1 MPQLA
6 LFVPPATTL
15 PRRPRHVP
23 GPGRPFSLSGGRPA
37 RLRGVV
43 ATAGRLSPS
52 SLTTPNGLP
61 SARPPPRRILA
72 VGEALLDCFSSS
84 PTTPFDAP
92 TGWAVRPGGAPANV
106 AAAAAALGA
115 PASLLTAVG
124 DDPDGEGLVAALTDA
139 GVDVGGVQ
147 VVGGAT
153 TRRVYVRPLEGG
165 AGGEGVFAGLNL
177 RGAGGYA
184 DERVELRPAEG
195 EAAVGGVVGGRGASA
210 APPPPPPLAAAVVDN
225 VGWLATGTLCLAAPA
240 TAAAVRA
247 AAAAV
252 RAAGGRV
259 LVDVNWRPLFWA
271 DWRGPPPRTVVAEY
285 VAAAADVVKLSAEEV
300 EWLLG
305 IPAADAI
312 AAPERVLAALRTACP
327 GNGDAA
333 ATAAPSGG
341 VRLVLV
347 TAGAAGAAYALAPP
361 GSDQPAPPV
370 TGRVAGVAAVAV
382 DTTGAGDEFV
392 GAFLAEL
399 LAADAVAVAAG
410 GTGGNGGGDGGGDS
424 GGVGGGG
431 GSRGGGGDALDDPA
445 VVDAAVRFATTA
457 AAMVTEGVGAMAPQP
472 GRAAVAARMYTAGLG
487 GAASDC

>member
-1 MPQLA
+1 MPSSA
-6 LFVPPATTL
+6 LFVPPTTAL
-15 PRRPRHVP
+15 TRRPRRVP
-23 GPGRPFSLSGGRPA
+23 RPSRPSSLSGYA
-37 RLRGVV
+37 TTRLRGVV
-43 ATAGRLSPS
+43 ATAGRPSPS
-52 SLTTPNGLP
+52 PSTPPPGPP
-61 SARPPPRRILA
+61 SASPLPRRILA
-72 VGEALLDCFSSS
+72 VGEVLLDCFSSS

-92 TGWAVRPGGAPANV
+92 TGWTVRPGGAPANV

-124 DDPDGEGLVAALTDA
+124 DDPDGEKLIAALTDA

-165 AGGEGVFAGLNL
+165 AGGEGVFAGLNP
-177 RGAGGYA
+177 RGVGGYA
-184 DERVELRPAEG
+184 DEQVELQAAEEVSAVEGKVAEG
-195 EAAVGGVVGGRGASA
+195 GLSA
-210 APPPPPPLAAAVVDN
+210 TPPPPSPLAATVVEN
-225 VGWLATGTLCLAAPA
+225 VGWLATGTLCLATPT

-252 RAAGGRV
+252 HAAGGRV

-271 DWRGPPPRTVVAEY
+271 DWCGPSPRTVVTEY

-300 EWLLG
+300 EWLLD
-305 IPAADAI
+305 IPAADAV
-312 AAPERVLAALRTACP
+312 AAPERVLAALRAAQP
-327 GNGDAA
+327 RDGDAA
-333 ATAAPSGG
+333 AAAAARSAG

-347 TAGAAGAAYALAPP
+347 TAGAAGAAYALGPS
-361 GSDQPAPPV
+361 GSGRPAPPV
-370 TGRVAGVAAVAV
+370 TGRVAGVAAAAV

-399 LAADAVAVAAG
+399 LAADAAAVAAAG
-410 GTGGNGGGDGGGDS
+410 KSGSGGGDR
-424 GGVGGGG
+424 GG
-431 GSRGGGGDALDDPA
+431 GSGGNAGGDGGGGGDALDNPA

-472 GRAAVAARMYTAGLG
+472 GRAAVAARMVTAGVG
-487 GAASDC
+487 EAASEC

>member
-1 MPQLA
+1 MPPSA
-6 LFVPPATTL
+6 LFVLPVAAL
-15 PRRPRHVP
+15 PRRSCRVP
-23 GPGRPFSLSGGRPA
+23 GPRRPSSLPSGRPPY
-37 RLRGVV
+37 LRGVV
-43 ATAGRLSPS
+43 ATVNGSSPS
-52 SLTTPNGLP
+52 PRTPPPGH
-61 SARPPPRRILA
+61 SAGSSSPRRILA
-72 VGEALLDCFSSS
+72 IGEVLLDCFSSS
-84 PTTPFDAP
+84 PSTPFDAP

-115 PASLLTAVG
+115 SASLLTAVG
-124 DDPDGEGLVAALTDA
+124 DDPDGEGLVTALAAA
-139 GVDVGGVQ
+139 GVDVSSVQ

-165 AGGEGVFAGLNL
+165 AGGEGVFAGLNP

-184 DERVELRPAEG
+184 DERVELWPAE
-195 EAAVGGVVGGRGASA
+195 EAAVVGGGRSGGGASA
-210 APPPPPPLAAAVVDN
+210 SSPPQPPPHFAGAVLDN

-271 DWRGPPPRTVVAEY
+271 DWRGSPPQAVVAEY
-285 VAAAADVVKLSAEEV
+285 VAAAADAVKLSAEEA

-305 IPAADAI
+305 ISAADAV
-312 AAPERVLAALRTACP
+312 AEPGRVLAALRAIGARGGGGGTV
-327 GNGDAA
+327 A
-333 ATAAPSGG
+333 ATSSSG
-341 VRLVLV
+341 VRLVLI

-361 GSDQPAPPV
+361 DGGDRLASPV
-370 TGRVAGVAAVAV
+370 TGRVDGVAAAAI

-399 LAADAVAVAAG
+399 LAADAVATADG
-410 GTGGNGGGDGGGDS
+410 GTGS
-424 GGVGGGG
+424 SGGGG
-431 GSRGGGGDALDDPA
+431 GGGGYDALDDAA

-472 GRAAVAARMYTAGLG
+472 KRAAVEARMATAQVERG
-487 GAASDC
+487 ASDC